1 MSFCFLALS
10 SLDDLHYVHALQD
23 LVDKVGGLASGVG
36 RITVK
41 DCCGDREHLR
51 RTIIHV
57 TMRQF
62 THDGQTPH
70 TCLTIPFNLT

>member
-1 MSFCFLALS
+1 LN
-10 SLDDLHYVHALQD
+10 DLHYVHALQD
-23 LVDKVGGLASGVG
+23 LADKVGGLALGVRG
-36 RITVK
+36 VIVK

-57 TMRQF
+57 AMRQF

-70 TCLTIPFNLT
+70 THLTIPFNLT